1 MAVSVPQSSPSK
13 PAPPT
18 LGHET
23 RPPVPAG
30 VSEYFLPTN
39 LSLTEAMRLAG
50 KSLPDA
56 KLNGVLYRPALLA
69 AANVRFLDRKYGV
82 DAEIQ
87 RAALVDDPDRR
98 GVVRWEEHFFSSF
111 PVKSVE
117 REPAPQARFSA
128 LDTPLNESRQM
139 TALERDFVDWIYR
152 TVTVTARAN
161 ETLKVYGGPDV
172 SQAEF
177 MKACAETARDARD
190 AEIEKTAAQIDR
202 KIKSLEDK
210 LAREERELRG
220 DETEL
225 SQRKMEE
232 LGTHAENV
240 LGLFG
245 GRKSSRRLSSSLTKR
260 RMTEQA
266 KADVEES
273 EDAIAQYEQDIQAL
287 KQERQQTIDEISDR
301 WGDVVNDTSQV
312 TVTPKK
318 ADIFVELFGV
328 AWMPYYLVEFGGSLV
343 ELPAFGQE

>member
-1 MAVSVPQSSPSK
+1 M
-13 PAPPT
+13 
-18 LGHET
+18 
-23 RPPVPAG
+23 
-30 VSEYFLPTN
+30 
-39 LSLTEAMRLAG
+39 
-50 KSLPDA
+50 
-56 KLNGVLYRPALLA
+56 
-69 AANVRFLDRKYGV
+69 
-82 DAEIQ
+82 
-87 RAALVDDPDRR
+87 
-98 GVVRWEEHFFSSF
+98 
-111 PVKSVE
+111 
-117 REPAPQARFSA
+117 
-128 LDTPLNESRQM
+128 
-139 TALERDFVDWIYR
+139 
-152 TVTVTARAN
+152 
-161 ETLKVYGGPDV
+161 
-172 SQAEF
+172 
-177 MKACAETARDARD
+177 
-190 AEIEKTAAQIDR
+190 
-202 KIKSLEDK
+202 
-210 LAREERELRG
+210 AREERELRG

-301 WGDVVNDTSQV
+301 WGDVVNDTSEV